1 MKKLATIFIVLMMIA
16 LLMIGCTT
24 TDNGAGD
31 TPNDNANLDNAYLDA
46 ESIVKL
52 LLAEERLNAA
62 LLKNQG
68 DVFEEGVQVM
78 NNLAEKA
85 IESISHVDDYATESA
100 TPRLQ
105 KQRQLKNLNASQDA
119 VIFDNEHGGGKVT
132 FDGENYFI
140 SDFVEV
146 SNSYDTF
153 SSTANHIAFMAED
166 AANLIDNI
174 KKNVR
179 IVDKWVLIGGFV
191 EYYLHVGENE
201 ELLYERSSYN
211 YKICRRYVNEEGNN
225 VYEFLSHEYENGFVE
240 RLTYIPGLHFE
251 TARGFY
257 SNGVFN
263 QADHLICDNSKGYW
277 ETYWVGPHSTHVN
290 VSYMVMKDDICYD
303 SFYDPAIEK
312 TNFLKII
319 SADKTSDIFWYQG
332 YEDSE
337 NVIFDV
343 HFSGFNNIKG
353 VRVNEIEYYD
363 MGGDLGEIPLP
374 PGTATMTIV
383 LDNGQEI
390 NEGDTFLDGKVKID
404 TIRTTMTYPDYIGSF
419 SLIIEASTVNEKLE
433 IFKDFIHEVGLTSRH
448 NIDNV
453 ISGVVRAFD
462 ELREITKYHVW
473 NGLNQSSEENVRK
486 AIDVENA
493 KTEKFMELYTL
504 VKEAPVIDFSDKVLV
519 ELNAHFGEVT
529 VPSSSET
536 VHSGLSL
543 AIGSLTLSTSDT
555 LLFIENQSY
564 TISFAL
570 SSEAGLVHLEKK
582 TGNGSALFT
591 KGETFSVTVEN
602 VTLDIPALVDGE
614 YKLVA
619 YIATDD
625 GIRSSAY
632 TGFTFEVVDTESEN
646 KIEKSKIDV
655 EKSSDGA
662 LILTYTTMPDVNTT
676 LSYEGTLTYIDL
688 YSQIAGIA
696 CEHGIPSNTN
706 IEMLSDL
713 ENETYT
719 PLLGNE
725 TEISSGVYRLAY
737 NMQNGEKTIE
747 GYIYVTLTVA
757 PLPSAPEN

>member
-1 MKKLATIFIVLMMIA
+1 MKKLATIFIVLMMIT

-24 TDNGAGD
+24 PDNSTGD
-31 TPNDNANLDNAYLDA
+31 TPNDNVNQDNVELDA
-46 ESIVKL
+46 ESMVKL

-62 LLKNQG
+62 LLKNKG
-68 DVFEEGVQVM
+68 DVFEEGVKVM
-78 NNLAEKA
+78 NTLAKKA
-85 IESISHVDDYATESA
+85 IESINYVDDYTTESA
-100 TPRLQ
+100 TIRL
-105 KQRQLKNLNASQDA
+105 KNQRQLLNLNASQDT

-132 FDGENYFI
+132 FDGENYLI

-146 SNSYDTF
+146 SNSYDSF

-201 ELLYERSSYN
+201 EILYERSSYN
-211 YKICRRYVNEEGNN
+211 YKICRRYVNEQGNN
-225 VYEFLSHEYENGFVE
+225 VYEFLSHEYSNGFVE
-240 RLTYIPGLHFE
+240 KLTYIPGLHFE

-257 SNGVFN
+257 SNGIFN
-263 QADHLICDNSKGYW
+263 QDDHLICDNSKGYW

-337 NVIFDV
+337 NVMFDV

-374 PGTATMTIV
+374 TGASTKTIV

-419 SLIIEASTVNEKLE
+419 SLIIEAPTVNEKLAM
-433 IFKDFIHEVGLTSRH
+433 FKDFIHEVGLTSRH

-486 AIDVENA
+486 AIDIENK
-493 KTEKFMELYTL
+493 KTEKFMELYTS
-504 VKEAPVIDFSDKVLV
+504 VKDASVIDFSDKVAV
-519 ELNAHFGEVT
+519 ELNAHFGEVS
-529 VPSSSET
+529 VQSFSET

-543 AIGSLTLSTSDT
+543 SIGSLTLSISDT
-555 LLFIENQSY
+555 LLFIENQGY
-564 TISFAL
+564 TINFAL
-570 SSEAGLVHLEKK
+570 SSESGLVHLEQK
-582 TGNGSALFT
+582 TGNGTALFT
-591 KGETFSVTVEN
+591 KGETFSVTIEN
-602 VTLDIPALVDGE
+602 VTMDIPVLIDGE
-614 YKLVA
+614 YKMVA

-632 TGFTFEVVDTESEN
+632 TPFAFEVVDTESEN
-646 KIEKSKIDV
+646 KIEKSRIV
-655 EKSSDGA
+655 AEKLSGGE
-662 LILTYTTMPDVNTT
+662 LVLTYTTVPDVNTS
-676 LSYEGTLTYIDL
+676 LSYEGTLAYEDL

-696 CEHGIPSNTN
+696 CEHGIPSNNN
-706 IEMLSDL
+706 IEMLTDV
-713 ENETYT
+713 ENKVYT
-719 PLLGNE
+719 SLIGDE
-725 TEISSGVYRLAY
+725 TEITSGVYRLAY
-737 NMQNGEKTIE
+737 NMQNGEKTVE
-747 GYIYVTLTVA
+747 GYIYVTLTVST
-757 PLPSAPEN
+757 PVPTDQ

>member
-1 MKKLATIFIVLMMIA
+1 MKKLATIFIVLMMIT

-24 TDNGAGD
+24 PDNSTGD
-31 TPNDNANLDNAYLDA
+31 TPNDNVNLDNVELDA
-46 ESIVKL
+46 ESMVKL

-62 LLKNQG
+62 LLKNKG
-68 DVFEEGVQVM
+68 DVFEEGVKVM
-78 NNLAEKA
+78 NTLAKKA
-85 IESISHVDDYATESA
+85 IESINYVDDYTTESA
-100 TPRLQ
+100 TIRLQ
-105 KQRQLKNLNASQDA
+105 NQRQLLNFNASQDT

-132 FDGENYFI
+132 FNGENYLI

-146 SNSYDTF
+146 SNSYDSF

-201 ELLYERSSYN
+201 EILYERSSYN
-211 YKICRRYVNEEGNN
+211 YKICRRYVNEQGNN
-225 VYEFLSHEYENGFVE
+225 VYEFLSHEYSNGFVE
-240 RLTYIPGLHFE
+240 RLTYIPGLLFE

-257 SNGVFN
+257 SNGIFN
-263 QADHLICDNSKGYW
+263 QDDHLICDNSKGYW

-337 NVIFDV
+337 NVMFDV

-374 PGTATMTIV
+374 TGTSTKTIV
-383 LDNGQEI
+383 LNNGQEI

-404 TIRTTMTYPDYIGSF
+404 SIRTTMTYPDYIGSF
-419 SLIIEASTVNEKLE
+419 SLIIEAPTVNEKLAM
-433 IFKDFIHEVGLTSRH
+433 FKDFIHEVGLTSRH

-486 AIDVENA
+486 AIDIENK
-493 KTEKFMELYTL
+493 KTEKFMELYTS
-504 VKEAPVIDFSDKVLV
+504 VKDASVIDFSDKVAV
-519 ELNAHFGEVT
+519 ELNAHFGEVS
-529 VPSSSET
+529 VQSFSET

-543 AIGSLTLSTSDT
+543 SIGSLTLSISDT
-555 LLFIENQSY
+555 LLFIENQGY
-564 TISFAL
+564 TINFAL
-570 SSEAGLVHLEKK
+570 SSELGLVHLEQK
-582 TGNGSALFT
+582 TGNGTALFT
-591 KGETFSVTVEN
+591 KGETFSVTIEN
-602 VTLDIPALVDGE
+602 VTMDIPVLVDGE
-614 YKLVA
+614 YKMVA

-632 TGFTFEVVDTESEN
+632 TPFAFEVVDTESEN
-646 KIEKSKIDV
+646 KIEKSRIV
-655 EKSSDGA
+655 AEKLSGGE
-662 LILTYTTMPDVNTT
+662 LVLTYTTVPDVNTS
-676 LSYEGTLTYIDL
+676 LSYEGTLAYEDL

-696 CEHGIPSNTN
+696 CEHGIPSNNN
-706 IEMLSDL
+706 IEMLTDV
-713 ENETYT
+713 ENKVYT
-719 PLLGNE
+719 SLIGDE
-725 TEISSGVYRLAY
+725 TEITSGVYRLAY
-737 NMQNGEKTIE
+737 NMQNGEKTVE
-747 GYIYVTLTVA
+747 GYIYVTLTVST
-757 PLPSAPEN
+757 PIPTDQ

>member
-1 MKKLATIFIVLMMIA
+1 MKKLATIFIVLMMIT

-24 TDNGAGD
+24 PDNSTGD
-31 TPNDNANLDNAYLDA
+31 TPNDNVNLDNVELDA
-46 ESIVKL
+46 ESMVKL

-62 LLKNQG
+62 LLKNKG
-68 DVFEEGVQVM
+68 DVFEEGVKVM
-78 NNLAEKA
+78 NTLAKKA
-85 IESISHVDDYATESA
+85 IESINYVDDYTTESA
-100 TPRLQ
+100 TIRLQ
-105 KQRQLKNLNASQDA
+105 NQRQLLNFNASQDT

-132 FDGENYFI
+132 FNGENYLI

-146 SNSYDTF
+146 SNSYDSF

-201 ELLYERSSYN
+201 EILYERSSYN
-211 YKICRRYVNEEGNN
+211 YKICRRYVNEQGNN
-225 VYEFLSHEYENGFVE
+225 VYEFLSHEYSNGFVE
-240 RLTYIPGLHFE
+240 RLTYIPGLLFE

-257 SNGVFN
+257 SNGIFN
-263 QADHLICDNSKGYW
+263 QDDHLICDNSKGYW

-337 NVIFDV
+337 NVMFDV

-374 PGTATMTIV
+374 TGTSTKTIV
-383 LDNGQEI
+383 LNNGQEI

-404 TIRTTMTYPDYIGSF
+404 SIRTTMTYPDYIGSF
-419 SLIIEASTVNEKLE
+419 SLIIEAPTVNEKLAM
-433 IFKDFIHEVGLTSRH
+433 FKDFIHEVGLTSRH

-486 AIDVENA
+486 AIDIENK
-493 KTEKFMELYTL
+493 KTEKFMELYTS
-504 VKEAPVIDFSDKVLV
+504 VKDASVIDFSDKVAV
-519 ELNAHFGEVT
+519 ELNAHFGEVS
-529 VPSSSET
+529 VQSFSET

-543 AIGSLTLSTSDT
+543 SIGSLTLSISDT
-555 LLFIENQSY
+555 LLFIENQGY
-564 TISFAL
+564 TINFAL
-570 SSEAGLVHLEKK
+570 SSELGLVHLEQK
-582 TGNGSALFT
+582 TGNGTALFT
-591 KGETFSVTVEN
+591 KGETFSVTIEN
-602 VTLDIPALVDGE
+602 VTMDIPVLVDGE
-614 YKLVA
+614 YKMVA

-632 TGFTFEVVDTESEN
+632 TPFAFEVVDTESEN
-646 KIEKSKIDV
+646 KIEKSRIV
-655 EKSSDGA
+655 AEKLSGGE
-662 LILTYTTMPDVNTT
+662 LVLTYTTVPDVITSI
-676 LSYEGTLTYIDL
+676 SYEGTLAYEDL

-696 CEHGIPSNTN
+696 CEHGIPSNNN
-706 IEMLSDL
+706 IEMLTDV
-713 ENETYT
+713 ENKVYT
-719 PLLGNE
+719 SLIGDE
-725 TEISSGVYRLAY
+725 TEITSGVYRLAY
-737 NMQNGEKTIE
+737 NMQNGEKTVE
-747 GYIYVTLTVA
+747 GYIYVTLTVST
-757 PLPSAPEN
+757 PIPTDQ